1 MCGDFVF
8 SNDERYLSPTIGQV
22 REGPVQ
28 SVLEE
33 SETHHNNDLS
43 LKKTYIQITAQKNAY
58 LPVPAKGFKL
68 LFGGFQIDAAESEL
82 SPEPLYPYRSF
93 RADAH
98 VQVNGQ
104 VLDTV
109 TIAVVPE
116 IPRKDKLDDKPRNQ
130 PLSYN
135 LLIAH
140 PTRELAE
147 RLSLC
152 LSNDC
157 YLNNKMSSMS

>member
-1 MCGDFVF
+1 MCPRLNEKGTANKNDFVF

-98 VQVNGQ
+98 GQ
-104 VLDTV
+104 VSTG
-109 TIAVVPE
+109 A
-116 IPRKDKLDDKPRNQ
+116 NG
-130 PLSYN
+130 
-135 LLIAH
+135 
-140 PTRELAE
+140 
-147 RLSLC
+147 
-152 LSNDC
+152 
-157 YLNNKMSSMS
+157 